1 MPGADPAP
9 RWLWRALTLLLALVL
24 IGGGAAII
32 LLRLGIADPPLAGPL
47 AWERRA
53 PEGGCLDVGGL
64 ALPAWGAPATL
75 IASARVDAPPDAL
88 TRWGV
93 WLGAPD
99 DGPRWEI
106 LPPGYFI
113 HAGQTMP
120 FWHVGAGV
128 TDLRLDLAAAGY
140 TLWLNRERALA
151 GALPPLPGG
160 AWGVTGGDGVC
171 WQRLA
176 LYRPN

>member
-9 RWLWRALTLLLALVL
+9 RWLWRALVLLLACL
-24 IGGGAAII
+24 ITGGGALAVA
-32 LLRLGIADPPLAGPL
+32 LRLGIADPPLAGPL

-53 PEGGCLDVGGL
+53 PEGGCLDVIGVT
-64 ALPAWGAPATL
+64 LPPWAAPATL
-75 IASARVDAPPDAL
+75 IASARVDAPPEAL

-99 DGPRWEI
+99 SGPRWEV
-106 LPPGYFI
+106 LPPGNFV
-113 HAGQTMP
+113 HAGQTRP
-120 FWHVGAGV
+120 FFHVRAGV
-128 TDLRLDLAAAGY
+128 NDLRLDLTGEGY

-151 GALPPLPGG
+151 GLLTPLPGE
-160 AWGVTGGDGVC
+160 AWGVTGGENVC

-176 LYRPN
+176 LFRPN